1 MGLSFGILI
10 GLALWR
16 GDKLPKAKPTQV
28 IVHRIELQERE
39 REMLEPFV
47 KAKEVEQYGKT
58 VAAVGAA
65 GALGVGAWIAWWTC
79 DTLYGWMGTAK
90 DKATEI
96 RQRIK
101 DAEEQ
106 TGTNYGDM
114 MKSSS
119 PAARIFL
126 TLIGV

>member
-1 MGLSFGILI
+1 MIS
-10 GLALWR
+10 
-16 GDKLPKAKPTQV
+16 V
-28 IVHRIELQERE
+28 IS
-39 REMLEPFV
+39 
-47 KAKEVEQYGKT
+47 
-58 VAAVGAA
+58 
-65 GALGVGAWIAWWTC
+65 